1 MRSLYRGSVVAP
13 VAMADHSC
21 AMGISLFRCAS
32 WRAKRHLAPGHP
44 SGGRFLWS
52 TRAHTERVA
61 GWGSGMPE
69 PACLSCRL
77 ASVAHMQA
85 DPTDATAEAQMT
97 EELTSARQRLLAAD
111 PADVVVNHAI
121 GLYELG
127 AIHLANTPPDLSAA
141 ALAID
146 GLACLVEGLQGRLG
160 DNEATLRDA
169 LGNIRLAF
177 VQIKATV
184 GA

>member
-1 MRSLYRGSVVAP
+1 
-13 VAMADHSC
+13 
-21 AMGISLFRCAS
+21 
-32 WRAKRHLAPGHP
+32 
-44 SGGRFLWS
+44 
-52 TRAHTERVA
+52 
-61 GWGSGMPE
+61 
-69 PACLSCRL
+69 
-77 ASVAHMQA
+77 MQA